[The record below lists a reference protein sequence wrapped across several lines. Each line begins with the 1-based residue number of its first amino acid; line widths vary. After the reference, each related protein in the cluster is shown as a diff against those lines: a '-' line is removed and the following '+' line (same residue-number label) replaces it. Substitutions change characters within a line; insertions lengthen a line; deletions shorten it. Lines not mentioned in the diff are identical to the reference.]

1 MTTNTQRQLVFVHC
15 KQNDQKSI
23 IKQTYVRKIL
33 IVWTNLQFQ
42 GQLACFIYVV
52 ILLMPFI
59 KTTLLHNAAKVN
71 KHIISLGVKTPKNF
85 KTKNTIYM
93 SLFNETD
100 KLLQSFRLLLRI
112 RLSNS

>member
-42 GQLACFIYVV
+42 GQLASVLYLRRDFTDAI
-52 ILLMPFI
+52 
-59 KTTLLHNAAKVN
+59 H
-71 KHIISLGVKTPKNF
+71 KNHSV
-85 KTKNTIYM
+85 T
-93 SLFNETD
+93 
-100 KLLQSFRLLLRI
+100 
-112 RLSNS
+112 